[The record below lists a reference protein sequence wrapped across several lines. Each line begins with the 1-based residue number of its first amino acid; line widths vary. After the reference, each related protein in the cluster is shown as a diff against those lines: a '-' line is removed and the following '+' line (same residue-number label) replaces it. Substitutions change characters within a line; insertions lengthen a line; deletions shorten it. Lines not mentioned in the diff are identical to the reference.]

1 MKQTLEN
8 LRSRPHHVRMMLVF
22 IFAGTMTALIIVG
35 WAMTPNAKIPKKQL
49 TAPGPVDALAGSIKN
64 VWQTNKKTT
73 TDVEI
78 INTSNDVI
86 HDETNPYQQ

>member
-1 MKQTLEN
+1 MKKTLEN

-22 IFAGTMTALIIVG
+22 IFAGIMTALIVAG
-35 WAMTPNAKIPKKQL
+35 WAMTPNAKISKKQL

-64 VWQTNKKTT
+64 VWQTNKKTA
-73 TDVEI
+73 DVEI

-86 HDETNPYQQ
+86 HDETNPYQ